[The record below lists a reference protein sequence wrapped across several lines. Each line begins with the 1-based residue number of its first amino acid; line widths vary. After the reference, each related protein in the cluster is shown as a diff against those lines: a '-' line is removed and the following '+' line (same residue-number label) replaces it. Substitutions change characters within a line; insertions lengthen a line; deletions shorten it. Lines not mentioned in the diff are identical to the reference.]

1 MKKHTTYKD
10 SGIEWAPR
18 IPIDWQARPVKGV
31 FDVQLGKML
40 QNDAGSPDDLHVP
53 YLKAL
58 HVNWGIVDTEDLPEM
73 WAGAPELKQYGVR
86 DGDLLVCEGGEVG
99 RSGIVYN
106 PPKNCIIQNAL
117 HRVRVEN
124 GADIRFLMYVLHAVA
139 SAEWFSILC
148 NKATIAHFTREKL
161 TALKIPIPNDEEQ
174 EQIADFLDCKVAQ
187 IDQLVAKKER
197 MIELLKEE
205 RAAAINQAVTKGLD
219 PNVETKD
226 SGIEWLGKIP
236 KHWQLK
242 RLKHL
247 LNDDMGI
254 KIGPFGSALKS
265 EFITSSGYKVYGQE
279 NVIADDFN
287 VGYRY
292 IDQAKFS
299 ELAVY
304 ELLAGDVIVTMM
316 GTTGKSKVVPDGIP
330 VGIMDSHLIRMRF
343 NMLAIPEFVSMLI
356 NDSFYIYSQLK
367 ISSKG
372 SIMEGLNSTIVCSLL
387 IALPSKEEQEE
398 LLRYLKKELLRIDTI
413 LQKEMQGIGLLRE
426 YRTALISE
434 AVTGKIDVRNA

>member
-1 MKKHTTYKD
+1 MKQYSAYKD

-161 TALKIPIPNDEEQ
+161 TALKIPIPNNDEQ
-174 EQIADFLDCKVAQ
+174 EQVADFLDCKVAQ

-205 RAAAINQAVTKGLD
+205 RAAVINHAVTKGLD
-219 PNVETKD
+219 PNVEMKD
-226 SGIEWLGKIP
+226 SGIDWVGKIP
-236 KHWQLK
+236 QRWDVRKLKQFFVFEKGKNAQMYTNEYVGANPGEYPVFSGQTENEGVMGRISSFDYDTGDVLLATTVGAKAMTTRMISGRFSLSQNCALFLPRKGINVRYYRYYVDRLFDYEKGMISLIMQPSLRFEDLVRYWILMPPRNEQDKIADFLDNKTNQIEGQVSREK
-242 RLKHL
+242 RLIDL
-247 LNDDMGI
+247 L
-254 KIGPFGSALKS
+254 K
-265 EFITSSGYKVYGQE
+265 
-279 NVIADDFN
+279 
-287 VGYRY
+287 
-292 IDQAKFS
+292 
-299 ELAVY
+299 
-304 ELLAGDVIVTMM
+304 
-316 GTTGKSKVVPDGIP
+316 
-330 VGIMDSHLIRMRF
+330 
-343 NMLAIPEFVSMLI
+343 
-356 NDSFYIYSQLK
+356 
-367 ISSKG
+367 
-372 SIMEGLNSTIVCSLL
+372 
-387 IALPSKEEQEE
+387 
-398 LLRYLKKELLRIDTI
+398 
-413 LQKEMQGIGLLRE
+413 E

-434 AVTGKIDVRNA
+434 AVTGKIDVSMDKLMNASQ